1 MSSIWLK
8 MSNSKIPHFRFCR
21 FFKQSVTKIMGKTV
35 NWAILC
41 FSPLLPLNNVEEQWA
56 KLRQAI
62 LWVRN
67 IVSGESGSF
76 KCIFQIPIIF
86 CHWLSEIWKKKKKKE
101 EVWCMLFQINKICF
115 NKSDYATLH
124 SLMRIMTEKQRQND
138 AKIVAIMVLSYS
150 YLAPLRKM
158 LLQAHHDRFCS
169 FVKLLCI
176 YFCYFNLLNH
186 G

>member
-8 MSNSKIPHFRFCR
+8 MSNSKIPHFKFCR

-76 KCIFQIPIIF
+76 KCTFSNSHNI
-86 CHWLSEIWKKKKKKE
+86 LSLIVWNLGKKKKKE

-124 SLMRIMTEKQRQND
+124 SLMRIMTENS
-138 AKIVAIMVLSYS
+138 AKMT
-150 YLAPLRKM
+150 
-158 LLQAHHDRFCS
+158 
-169 FVKLLCI
+169 
-176 YFCYFNLLNH
+176 
-186 G
+186 

>member
-1 MSSIWLK
+1 MSDACVK
-8 MSNSKIPHFRFCR
+8 PCYRFATLYKGR
-21 FFKQSVTKIMGKTV
+21 VGILNALFK
-35 NWAILC
+35 
-41 FSPLLPLNNVEEQWA
+41 P
-56 KLRQAI
+56 
-62 LWVRN
+62 
-67 IVSGESGSF
+67 
-76 KCIFQIPIIF
+76 PIIF
-86 CHWLSEIWKKKKKKE
+86 CHLLPEICKDKKKE
-101 EVWCMLFQINKICF
+101 EVRWLLFQINKICF
-115 NKSDYATLH
+115 EKSDYAILH

-138 AKIVAIMVLSYS
+138 AKIIAIMVLSYS